1 MAKRAHRPLAF
12 LHARGCAEGV
22 PEAIAQATKGVQD
35 PRFFESM
42 IFTGSLAVIIDGL
55 NEVPA
60 EVTGKV
66 LEFLKR
72 NARDGNILVS
82 TQPLEWGDKD
92 GPPVP
97 GALILELL
105 PLDRI
110 RMESFLLSRPV
121 GCDPQRR

>member
-1 MAKRAHRPLAF
+1 
-12 LHARGCAEGV
+12 
-22 PEAIAQATKGVQD
+22 
-35 PRFFESM
+35 M

-97 GALILELL
+97 GARILELL